1 MKRSS
6 GILLPIFSLP
16 SPYGIGCFDS
26 EAYRFVDFLSA
37 AGQSYWQILPLGP
50 TGYGD
55 SPYQAFSTFAG
66 NPYFIDLGEFIE
78 RGWLTREACNDGGL
92 QSAPN
97 RIDYNRQ
104 YRHRYPLLRQ
114 AFYQSKQTHDPELA
128 HFAEYSP
135 WVSDFALFMALKE
148 AHGGA
153 AWYTWQ
159 ETLKFR
165 HPQALEAA
173 KADLKDSVDFHIF
186 LQYHFYR
193 QWQHLKDY
201 ANQKNIRIIGDIPI
215 YVAHDSSDVWVHP
228 QLFQL
233 DNERQP
239 VAVAGC
245 PPDGFSPDGQRWGNP
260 LYDWTYHADTGFT
273 WWIQRLTHCF
283 SLYDVVRIDH
293 FRGFDEYF
301 SIPYGDTTAH
311 NGHWEK
317 GPGMALFDAFRKHSG
332 EQSIIAED
340 LGFMTD
346 SVRRLVQESG
356 FPGMRVLQF
365 AFDLRDSGG
374 QQEHMP
380 HNYPQSCVAYTG
392 THDNQTLSAW
402 LSTITEAEREQV
414 RGYLSDRCSP
424 PHLLIRSLIALL
436 FRSSAQ
442 LCVIPMQ
449 DWLGLGDESRIN
461 IPASSE
467 GNWQWRMSAGSA
479 SDATA
484 KEIRY
489 FTSFFGR

>member
-1 MKRSS
+1 
-6 GILLPIFSLP
+6 
-16 SPYGIGCFDS
+16 
-26 EAYRFVDFLSA
+26 
-37 AGQSYWQILPLGP
+37 
-50 TGYGD
+50 
-55 SPYQAFSTFAG
+55 
-66 NPYFIDLGEFIE
+66 
-78 RGWLTREACNDGGL
+78 
-92 QSAPN
+92 
-97 RIDYNRQ
+97 
-104 YRHRYPLLRQ
+104 
-114 AFYQSKQTHDPELA
+114 
-128 HFAEYSP
+128 
-135 WVSDFALFMALKE
+135 
-148 AHGGA
+148 
-153 AWYTWQ
+153 
-159 ETLKFR
+159 
-165 HPQALEAA
+165 
-173 KADLKDSVDFHIF
+173 
-186 LQYHFYR
+186 
-193 QWQHLKDY
+193 
-201 ANQKNIRIIGDIPI
+201 
-215 YVAHDSSDVWVHP
+215 
-228 QLFQL
+228 
-233 DNERQP
+233 
-239 VAVAGC
+239 
-245 PPDGFSPDGQRWGNP
+245 
-260 LYDWTYHADTGFT
+260 
-273 WWIQRLTHCF
+273 
-283 SLYDVVRIDH
+283 
-293 FRGFDEYF
+293 
-301 SIPYGDTTAH
+301 
-311 NGHWEK
+311 
-317 GPGMALFDAFRKHSG
+317 MALFDAFRKHSG

-479 SDATA
+479 SHATA